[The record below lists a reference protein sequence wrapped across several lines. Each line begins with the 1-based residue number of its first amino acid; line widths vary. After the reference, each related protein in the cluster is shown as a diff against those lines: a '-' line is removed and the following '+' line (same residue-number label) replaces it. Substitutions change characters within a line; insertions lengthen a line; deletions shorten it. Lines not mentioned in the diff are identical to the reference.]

1 MAFSKHVNEGVG
13 RGQISS
19 KSCQLIK
26 VKSRLPK
33 FFVNRTSSA
42 VPVRFT
48 INLTIYYI
56 FRHWVNSVSD
66 IYGPDEIEELLEDL
80 NRLEMASF
88 DGIMMFDNEHE
99 PPLDL
104 MRPTSSEMNI
114 MRNDEAV
121 ISGCITQPPD
131 DDLEDFDI
139 DGSHVSIRGI
149 RNLSATRNP
158 LHGLKALY

>member
-1 MAFSKHVNEGVG
+1 MKAKNTPTPTGQEEGDPF
-13 RGQISS
+13 I
-19 KSCQLIK
+19 
-26 VKSRLPK
+26 
-33 FFVNRTSSA
+33 FVI
-42 VPVRFT
+42 V
-48 INLTIYYI
+48 YYY

-149 RNLSATRNP
+149 LNLSATRNP
-158 LHGLKALY
+158 LHSHCLKAL